1 MDSGAAAAGA
11 DAASGGAPS
20 ETSVVAMTLGLI
32 TSARVTAEAMVVMR
46 KVSVMEKLLQ
56 LMKILC
62 TEKLNRSRSD

>member
-1 MDSGAAAAGA
+1 
-11 DAASGGAPS
+11 
-20 ETSVVAMTLGLI
+20 MTLGLI